1 MKLLITSHGRFG
13 KDTTCEYLRDHYG
26 LSFISSSEHVGKRI
40 IYPLLKKSDESLTWE
55 QCFKERHQNRSLW
68 YNLIT
73 EYNTPDKARVG
84 KEIFST
90 YDIYCGLRNI
100 DEFNAQKKLGLF
112 DHSIWIDASLRLPP
126 ESSSSITIK
135 DIDCDHIIENN
146 RGIEELYS
154 NIDKLMEELKIVK
167 TR

>member
-1 MKLLITSHGRFG
+1 MKLLIAGYGRHG
-13 KDTTCEYLRDHYG
+13 KDLCCEYLRDHYN
-26 LSFISSSEHVGKRI
+26 LSFISSSEYVGKKI
-40 IYPLLKKSDESLTWE
+40 IYPFLKKSDESLTWE

-84 KEIFST
+84 KEIFSV

-100 DEFNAQKKLGLF
+100 DEFNAQKKLELF

-126 ESSSSITIK
+126 EPSSSITIK
-135 DIDCDHIIENN
+135 ATDCDHIIDNN
-146 RGIEELYS
+146 AGIEELYS
-154 NIDKLMEELKIVK
+154 NIDKLMEEIGIVK
-167 TR
+167 T